1 MNDYQE
7 KAMTTCLP
15 SCDNMVY
22 ALTELNAEVGEFND
36 KVAKWVRKGI
46 CRIENN
52 NLVFNTSNGV
62 EVNTYRLELIKE
74 LGDIQWSVALLSKLL
89 GYNMGNMGK
98 INLLKLRDRAMRN
111 VIIGEGDNR

>member
-52 NLVFNTSNGV
+52 NLVFNTADEEEANAHH
-62 EVNTYRLELIKE
+62 LELIKE
-74 LGDIQWSVALLSKLL
+74 LGDIQWSVALSKFL
-89 GYNMGNMGK
+89 GREYHTGELNS
-98 INLLKLRDRAMRN
+98 IEECER
-111 VIIGEGDNR
+111 VIGFYTTKFIYKHKR